1 MLKCILSGIQV
12 TGKQHLGNY
21 LGSIRKWVQ
30 IQSEYQSIFF
40 LANLHSITT
49 TQEPLELHKST
60 LSAACML
67 LACGINP
74 KQSIIFLQSDV
85 KEHSELAWI
94 LNCITPLG
102 QLKRMTQFKD
112 KTINDSS
119 NYVSL
124 GLLAYPVLMAADV
137 LLYQADL
144 VPVGADQKQHLE
156 LIRDIV
162 KIVHHKFN
170 DSTIFKLPEPFID
183 HITGKV
189 MSLKDGKKK
198 MSKSDI
204 SDFSRINL
212 IDSPDVIFQK
222 LQKAKT
228 DCQPRIT
235 YDPVDRPEVSNLI
248 NIFAALSNRNTNDIV
263 KEYEYSELIKF
274 KKDLAMLI
282 IDCLNPI
289 LKEYNNYMNNLDY
302 VNQVLVAGANQARII
317 AVKTITRIKKK
328 FGLQVFS
335 N

>member
-1 MLKCILSGIQV
+1 MSKRILSGIQV

-21 LGSIRKWVQ
+21 LGSIQKWVQ
-30 IQSEYQSIFF
+30 MQSKFQSIFF

-49 TQEPLELHKST
+49 SQESLK
-60 LSAACML
+60 LSESIFSSACML

-94 LNCITPLG
+94 LNCVTPLG

-112 KTINDSS
+112 KATKCSS
-119 NYVSL
+119 NNINL

-156 LIRDIV
+156 LVRDIV
-162 KIVHHKFN
+162 KIIHHKFN
-170 DSTIFKLPEPFID
+170 DDTIFKLPELFID
-183 HITGKV
+183 HTAGKI
-189 MSLKDGKKK
+189 MSLKDGRKK

-212 IDSPDVIFQK
+212 TDSQDIIFRK

-228 DCQPRIT
+228 DCYTQIT
-235 YDPVDRPEVSNLI
+235 YDPTGRPEISNLI
-248 NIFAALSNRNTNDIV
+248 NIFAALSNKTTNDIV
-263 KEYEYSELIKF
+263 KEYEYAELTKL

-302 VNQVLVAGANQARII
+302 VNQVLITGANQARII
-317 AVKTITRIKKK
+317 AEKTITKVKQK
-328 FGLQVFS
+328 FGLQILS
-335 N
+335 T